1 MAKDDKPPVVSA
13 TDVKQADKR
22 DAGAYERG
30 AKAGQQKNPE
40 DGNPYPEGSSG
51 AKSFEHGQLDAQ
63 KSEAATNRREDRR
76 LRSMRPISP
85 SHWRLVCQ
93 YSSKGVA

>member
-51 AKSFEHGQLDAQ
+51 AKSFEHGQLDAKSQ
-63 KSEAATNRREDRR
+63 KQRQTAGKIGAFVRCVRYLHRIG
-76 LRSMRPISP
+76 ISLP
-85 SHWRLVCQ
+85 VLI
-93 YSSKGVA
+93 

>member
-13 TDVKQADKR
+13 TNVKQADKR

-63 KSEAATNRREDRR
+63 KV
-76 LRSMRPISP
+76 RSSDKPPGR
-85 SHWRLVCQ
+85 
-93 YSSKGVA
+93 